1 MLKAKDV
8 AITLGRGGP
17 SAREV
22 LDSPKFKVGQEVRT
36 INYSPNKN
44 IIGGHTRLPIYA
56 RGKKGKVILHHKGH
70 VLPDASA
77 HDLGDS
83 PEHLYTVEFLSTELW
98 GDKDGNQ
105 KDSICIDLWESYLI

>member
-1 MLKAKDV
+1 MCIRD
-8 AITLGRGGP
+8 
-17 SAREV
+17 
-22 LDSPKFKVGQEVRT
+22 
-36 INYSPNKN
+36 
-44 IIGGHTRLPIYA
+44 RLPIYA

-83 PEHLYTVEFLSTELW
+83 PEHLYTVEFSSTELW

>member
-1 MLKAKDV
+1 MVLQQ
-8 AITLGRGGP
+8 
-17 SAREV
+17 EV
-22 LDSPKFKVGQEVRT
+22 LHSPKFKVGQEVRT

-105 KDSICIDLWESYLI
+105 KDFICIDLWESYLT

>member
-22 LDSPKFKVGQEVRT
+22 IHSPKFKVGQEVRT

-44 IIGGHTRLPIYA
+44 IIGGIQVAYLCQR
-56 RGKKGKVILHHKGH
+56 KKGKVILHHKGH

-105 KDSICIDLWESYLI
+105 KDSFVLICGKVI

>member
-1 MLKAKDV
+1 MFSFTSL
-8 AITLGRGGP
+8 ISNLISCR
-17 SAREV
+17 
-22 LDSPKFKVGQEVRT
+22 
-36 INYSPNKN
+36 NY
-44 IIGGHTRLPIYA
+44 IL

-98 GDKDGNQ
+98 GNKDGNQ